1 LPGKDGR
8 RLWGNVRTCYGDEVT
23 DVAPIWAGLMPD
35 FVSPWLLLLA
45 LGIPLQVWGWLRQRR
60 GALRYPATEVL
71 AALPGGRSR
80 WVRWGGAGLRA
91 AALAALIIGLAGPRW
106 PDLRTRMTTE
116 GISLVMLADVS
127 GSMAEPDF
135 DWKGER
141 TTRLEAVK
149 RAFRLFVAG
158 GDGPGGEHLD
168 GRTDD
173 QIGLVTFAT
182 RPEKSCPLTLNH
194 SALLRM
200 LAEEQPRTLPTEA
213 TTNIGDAIVWG
224 LDRLASA
231 GGGRK
236 VLILLSDGEHNVPP
250 PAFKPR
256 QAAQLA
262 ASLHVPIYAIDA
274 GGEPTAPA
282 ADASEEESRAATER
296 QEGERALR
304 AVAQLTGGR
313 YFKAHDG
320 QSLVAV
326 YQEIDRLERQPIES
340 FQYRRYAMG
349 YPWFGLAAL
358 VLWVLVHALELTV
371 WQRVP

>member
-1 LPGKDGR
+1 LPSKD
-8 RLWGNVRTCYGDEVT
+8 LACYGEEVT
-23 DVAPIWAGLMPD
+23 DVSPLRAGFMPD
-35 FVSPWLLLLA
+35 FVNPWLLLLA
-45 LGIPLQVWGWLRQRR
+45 LAIPLQVWGWLRRRR
-60 GALRYPATEVL
+60 GALRYPATGIL
-71 AALPGGRSR
+71 ADLPRGRSP
-80 WVRWGGAGLRA
+80 WATWGGAGLRA
-91 AALAALIIGLAGPRW
+91 LALLALVLGLAGPRW
-106 PDLRTRMTTE
+106 PDLRTRVTTE

-135 DWKGER
+135 DWRGDR
-141 TTRLEAVK
+141 ISRLEAVK

-168 GRTDD
+168 GRPDD

-182 RPEKSCPLTLNH
+182 RPESSCPLTLNH
-194 SALLRM
+194 STLLR
-200 LAEEQPRTLPTEA
+200 LLSEEQPRTLPTEA

-231 GGGRK
+231 GSQRK

-262 ASLHVPIYAIDA
+262 ANLHVPIYAIDA
-274 GGEPTAPA
+274 GGEPAPA
-282 ADASEEESRAATER
+282 DAADGENRAATDR

-320 QSLVAV
+320 QSLVTV

-340 FQYRRYAMG
+340 FQYRRYAQG

-358 VLWVLVHALELTV
+358 VLLVAVHLLELTV